1 MKLLVLGG
9 SGLIGNA
16 LLKNSKNEFDILT
29 TFYKNHISIKNVRSF
44 QYSFPN
50 DLNNLRELLEKEKP
64 DVLVNTMGYSNIDFC
79 ELNKSDT
86 EMLHVEVTEKICKI
100 CENIGTKQIFLSS
113 DYVFDGEKGNYSED
127 DIPNPINY
135 YGLSKL
141 KAEQLILKN
150 PINTVIRTSVIYD
163 WDYRAR
169 FFNSVIKN
177 LQNNQEINATTDV
190 YNSVT
195 FLDNL
200 VESIFKVITLN
211 QNGIFHV
218 VDSACVN
225 RFEFAEMIAK
235 IFRLDKNLIKIASV
249 QDEPKNIAKR
259 PKNACLNNS
268 KAKKELG
275 LNFNTIEE
283 GVSRVFMKSQL

>member
-9 SGLIGNA
+9 SGLIGHA
-16 LLKNSKNEFDILT
+16 IVKKSKNEFDVLT
-29 TFYKNHISIKNVRSF
+29 TYYRNSVAIDNVNSF
-44 QYSFPN
+44 ECYFPN
-50 DLNNLRELLEKEKP
+50 DLDKLEEVVKKEKP
-64 DVLVNTMGYSNIDFC
+64 DVIVNTIGYSNIDFC
-79 ELNKSDT
+79 ESNKNNT
-86 EMLHVEVTEKICKI
+86 EMLHVETTERICNI
-100 CENIGTKQIFLSS
+100 CESNDSKQIFLSS
-113 DYVFDGEKGNYSED
+113 DYVFDGEKGDYSEN
-127 DIPNPINY
+127 DIPNPVNF

-141 KAEQLILKN
+141 KAEQLILKS

-177 LQNNQEINATTDV
+177 LQNNQEVNATTDV

-235 IFRLDKNLIKIASV
+235 IFRLDKNLIKTVSV

>member
-86 EMLHVEVTEKICKI
+86 EMLHVEVTEKICKL

-113 DYVFDGEKGNYSED
+113 DYVFDGEKGNYSETD
-127 DIPNPINY
+127 VPNPVNY

-150 PINTVIRTSVIYD
+150 PINTIIRTSVIYD

-169 FFNSVIKN
+169 FFNYVIKN

-235 IFRLDKNLIKIASV
+235 IFRLDKNLIKTISV

>member
-29 TFYKNHISIKNVRSF
+29 TFYKNPVAIKNVRSF
-44 QYSFPN
+44 QYSFPD
-50 DLNNLRELLEKEKP
+50 DLNNLRKLLEKEKP

-86 EMLHVEVTEKICKI
+86 EMLHVEVTEKICKL

-127 DIPNPINY
+127 DVPNPVNY

-150 PINTVIRTSVIYD
+150 PINTIIRTSVIYD

-218 VDSACVN
+218 VDSTCVN

-235 IFRLDKNLIKIASV
+235 IFRLDKNLIKTVSV

>member
-1 MKLLVLGG
+1 MF
-9 SGLIGNA
+9 LIGNA

-86 EMLHVEVTEKICKI
+86 EMLHVEVTEKICKL

-127 DIPNPINY
+127 DVPNPVNY

-177 LQNNQEINATTDV
+177 LQNNQEVNATTDV

-235 IFRLDKNLIKIASV
+235 IFRLDKNLIKTVSV

>member
-127 DIPNPINY
+127 DVPNPVNY

>member
-86 EMLHVEVTEKICKI
+86 EMLHVEVTEKICKL

-113 DYVFDGEKGNYSED
+113 DYVFDGEKGNYSETD
-127 DIPNPINY
+127 VPNPVNY

-235 IFRLDKNLIKIASV
+235 IFRLDKNLIKTVSV

>member
-29 TFYKNHISIKNVRSF
+29 TFYKNPISIKNVRSF

-86 EMLHVEVTEKICKI
+86 EMLHVEVTEKICKL

-127 DIPNPINY
+127 DVPNPVNY

-150 PINTVIRTSVIYD
+150 PINTIIRTSVIYD

-200 VESIFKVITLN
+200 VESIFKVIKLN

-225 RFEFAEMIAK
+225 RFEFAEIIAK
-235 IFRLDKNLIKIASV
+235 IFQLDKNLIKTVSV

>member
-100 CENIGTKQIFLSS
+100 CENIGTKQIFISS
-113 DYVFDGEKGNYSED
+113 DYVFDGERGNYSED
-127 DIPNPINY
+127 DVPNPINY

-200 VESIFKVITLN
+200 VESIFKVIKLN

-218 VDSACVN
+218 VDSTCVN
-225 RFEFAEMIAK
+225 RFEFAEIIAK
-235 IFRLDKNLIKIASV
+235 IFQLDKNLIKTVSV

-259 PKNACLNNS
+259 PKNACLDNS

-275 LNFNTIEE
+275 LGFNTIEE
-283 GVSRVFMKSQL
+283 GVRKVFMKSQL

>member
-86 EMLHVEVTEKICKI
+86 EMLHVEVTEKICKL

-127 DIPNPINY
+127 DVPNPVNY

-177 LQNNQEINATTDV
+177 LQNNQEVNATTDV

-218 VDSACVN
+218 VDSTCVN

-235 IFRLDKNLIKIASV
+235 IFRLDKNLIKTISV

>member
-127 DIPNPINY
+127 DVPNPVNY

-235 IFRLDKNLIKIASV
+235 IFQLDKNLIKMVSV
-249 QDEPKNIAKR
+249 QDESKNIAKR

-283 GVSRVFMKSQL
+283 GVSRVFIKSQL

>member
-127 DIPNPINY
+127 DVPNPVNY

-235 IFRLDKNLIKIASV
+235 IFRLDKNLIKTASV

-283 GVSRVFMKSQL
+283 GVSRVFIKSQL

>member
-29 TFYKNHISIKNVRSF
+29 TFYKNPVAIKNVRSF
-44 QYSFPN
+44 QYSFPD
-50 DLNNLRELLEKEKP
+50 DLNNLRKLLEKEKP

-86 EMLHVEVTEKICKI
+86 EMLHVEVTEKICKL

-127 DIPNPINY
+127 DVPNPVNY

-200 VESIFKVITLN
+200 VESIFKVIKLN

-235 IFRLDKNLIKIASV
+235 IFRLDKNLIKTVSV

>member
-16 LLKNSKNEFDILT
+16 LLKNYKNEFDILT

-79 ELNKSDT
+79 ELNKSDA

-127 DIPNPINY
+127 DVPNPVNY

-150 PINTVIRTSVIYD
+150 PTNTVIRTSVIYD

-218 VDSACVN
+218 VDSTCVN

-235 IFRLDKNLIKIASV
+235 IFRLDKNLIKTVSV

-259 PKNACLNNS
+259 PKNACLDNS

>member
-50 DLNNLRELLEKEKP
+50 DLNNLRELLEKEKR

-79 ELNKSDT
+79 ELNKSDK

-127 DIPNPINY
+127 DVPNPVNY

-150 PINTVIRTSVIYD
+150 SINTVIRTSVIYD

-177 LQNNQEINATTDV
+177 LQNNQEVNATTDV

-283 GVSRVFMKSQL
+283 GVSRVFIKSQL

>member
-1 MKLLVLGG
+1 MKLFVLGG

-16 LLKNSKNEFDILT
+16 IVKKAKDEFDVLT
-29 TFYKNHISIKNVRSF
+29 TYYRNSVAIDNVNSF
-44 QYSFPN
+44 ECYFPN
-50 DLNNLRELLEKEKP
+50 DLDKLEEVVKKEKP
-64 DVLVNTMGYSNIDFC
+64 DVVVNTIGYSNIDFC
-79 ELNKSDT
+79 ESNKNNT
-86 EMLHVEVTEKICKI
+86 EMLHVETTERICNI
-100 CENIGTKQIFLSS
+100 CESNDSKQIFLSS
-113 DYVFDGEKGNYSED
+113 DYVFDGEKGGYSEN
-127 DIPNPINY
+127 DIPNPVNF

-141 KAEQLILKN
+141 KAEQLILKS

-177 LQNNQEINATTDV
+177 LQNNQEFKATTDV

-195 FLDNL
+195 LLDNL
-200 VESIFKVITLN
+200 VESIFKVIKLD

-218 VDSACVN
+218 VDSTCMN
-225 RFEFAEMIAK
+225 RYEFAKIIAK
-235 IFRLDKNLIKIASV
+235 KFQLDEKLIKTVSV
-249 QDEPKNIAKR
+249 QDDSKNIAKR

-275 LNFNTIEE
+275 LNFGTIEE
-283 GVSRVFMKSQL
+283 GVNMVFMKSQL

>member
-79 ELNKSDT
+79 ELNKSDA
-86 EMLHVEVTEKICKI
+86 EMLHVEVTEKICEL
-100 CENIGTKQIFLSS
+100 CENIGTKQIFISS
-113 DYVFDGEKGNYSED
+113 DYVFDGERGNYSED
-127 DIPNPINY
+127 DVPNPINY

-150 PINTVIRTSVIYD
+150 PINTIIRTSVIYD

-235 IFRLDKNLIKIASV
+235 IFRLDKNLIKTVSV

>member
-86 EMLHVEVTEKICKI
+86 EMLHVEFTEKICKL

-127 DIPNPINY
+127 DVPNPVNY

-177 LQNNQEINATTDV
+177 LQNNQEVNATTDV

-235 IFRLDKNLIKIASV
+235 IFRLDKNLIKTVSV

>member
-79 ELNKSDT
+79 ELNKSDA

-113 DYVFDGEKGNYSED
+113 DYVFDGEKGNYSETD
-127 DIPNPINY
+127 VPNPVNY

-218 VDSACVN
+218 VDSTCVN
-225 RFEFAEMIAK
+225 RFEFAEIIAK
-235 IFRLDKNLIKIASV
+235 IFRLDKNLIKTVSV

-259 PKNACLNNS
+259 PKNACLDNS

-275 LNFNTIEE
+275 LGFNTIEE
-283 GVSRVFMKSQL
+283 GVRKVFMKSQL

>member
-1 MKLLVLGG
+1 MKLFVLGG

-16 LLKNSKNEFDILT
+16 IVKKAKDEFDVLT
-29 TFYKNHISIKNVRSF
+29 TYYRNSVAIDNVNSF
-44 QYSFPN
+44 ECYFPN
-50 DLNNLRELLEKEKP
+50 DLDKLEEVVKKEKP
-64 DVLVNTMGYSNIDFC
+64 DVIVNTMGYSNIDFC
-79 ELNKSDT
+79 ESNKNNT
-86 EMLHVEVTEKICKI
+86 EKLHVETTERICNI
-100 CENIGTKQIFLSS
+100 CESNGSKQIFLSS
-113 DYVFDGEKGNYSED
+113 DYVFDGEKGDYSEN
-127 DIPNPINY
+127 DIPNPVNF

-141 KAEQLILKN
+141 KAEQLILKS

-177 LQNNQEINATTDV
+177 LQNNQEFKATTDV

-195 FLDNL
+195 LLDNL
-200 VESIFKVITLN
+200 VESIFKVIKLD

-218 VDSACVN
+218 VDSTCMN
-225 RFEFAEMIAK
+225 RYEFAKIIAK
-235 IFRLDKNLIKIASV
+235 KFQLDEKLIKTVSV
-249 QDEPKNIAKR
+249 QDDSKNIAKR

-275 LNFNTIEE
+275 LNFGTIEE
-283 GVSRVFMKSQL
+283 GVNMVFMKSQL

>member
-29 TFYKNHISIKNVRSF
+29 TFYKNPISIKNVRSF

-86 EMLHVEVTEKICKI
+86 EMLHVEVTEKICKL

-127 DIPNPINY
+127 DVPNPVNY

-150 PINTVIRTSVIYD
+150 PINTIIRTSVIYD

-169 FFNSVIKN
+169 FFNYVIKN
-177 LQNNQEINATTDV
+177 FDKDHRAFMLSCVAALTLGGKWKIYDKDSIYT
-190 YNSVT
+190 SFPK
-195 FLDNL
+195 FL
-200 VESIFKVITLN
+200 SILKIL
-211 QNGIFHV
+211 G
-218 VDSACVN
+218 
-225 RFEFAEMIAK
+225 AK
-235 IFRLDKNLIKIASV
+235 IN
-249 QDEPKNIAKR
+249 
-259 PKNACLNNS
+259 
-268 KAKKELG
+268 
-275 LNFNTIEE
+275 
-283 GVSRVFMKSQL
+283 

>member
-86 EMLHVEVTEKICKI
+86 EMLHVEVTEKICKL

-113 DYVFDGEKGNYSED
+113 DYVFDGEKGNYSETD
-127 DIPNPINY
+127 VPNPVNY

-150 PINTVIRTSVIYD
+150 PINTIIRTSVIYD

-235 IFRLDKNLIKIASV
+235 IFRLDKNLIKTVSV

>member
-127 DIPNPINY
+127 DVPNPVNY

-177 LQNNQEINATTDV
+177 LQNNQEVNATTDV

-283 GVSRVFMKSQL
+283 GVSRVFIKSQL

>member
-127 DIPNPINY
+127 DVPNPVNY

-150 PINTVIRTSVIYD
+150 SINTVIRTSVIYD

>member
-86 EMLHVEVTEKICKI
+86 EMLHVEVTEKICKL

-127 DIPNPINY
+127 DVPNPVNY

-235 IFRLDKNLIKIASV
+235 IFRLDKNLIKTVSV

-259 PKNACLNNS
+259 PKNACLDNS

-275 LNFNTIEE
+275 LGFNTIEE
-283 GVSRVFMKSQL
+283 GVRKVFMKSQL

>member
-16 LLKNSKNEFDILT
+16 LLRNSKNEFDILT

-113 DYVFDGEKGNYSED
+113 DYVFDGEKGNYSETD
-127 DIPNPINY
+127 VPNPVNY

-141 KAEQLILKN
+141 KAEQLILEN

-200 VESIFKVITLN
+200 VESIFKVIKLN

-218 VDSACVN
+218 VDSTCVN
-225 RFEFAEMIAK
+225 RFEFAEIIAK
-235 IFRLDKNLIKIASV
+235 NFQLDKNLIKTVSV

-259 PKNACLNNS
+259 PKNVCLDNS

-275 LNFNTIEE
+275 LGFNTIEE
-283 GVSRVFMKSQL
+283 GVRKVFMKSQL

>member
-9 SGLIGNA
+9 SGLIGHA
-16 LLKNSKNEFDILT
+16 IVKKSKNEFDVLT
-29 TFYKNHISIKNVRSF
+29 TYYRNSVAIDNVNSF
-44 QYSFPN
+44 ECYFPN
-50 DLNNLRELLEKEKP
+50 DLDKLEEVVKKEKP
-64 DVLVNTMGYSNIDFC
+64 DVIVNTIGYSNIDFC
-79 ELNKSDT
+79 ESNKNNT
-86 EMLHVEVTEKICKI
+86 EMLHVETTERICNI
-100 CENIGTKQIFLSS
+100 CESNDSKQIFLSS
-113 DYVFDGEKGNYSED
+113 DYVFDGEKGGYSEN
-127 DIPNPINY
+127 DIPNPVNF

-141 KAEQLILKN
+141 KAEQLILKS

-177 LQNNQEINATTDV
+177 LQNNQEFKATTDV

-195 FLDNL
+195 LLDNL
-200 VESIFKVITLN
+200 VESIFKVIKLD

-218 VDSACVN
+218 VDSTCMN
-225 RFEFAEMIAK
+225 RYEFAKIIAK
-235 IFRLDKNLIKIASV
+235 KFQLDEKLIKTVSV
-249 QDEPKNIAKR
+249 QDDSKNIAKR

-275 LNFNTIEE
+275 LNFGTIEE
-283 GVSRVFMKSQL
+283 GVNMVFMKSQL

>member
-86 EMLHVEVTEKICKI
+86 EMLHVEVTEKICKL

-127 DIPNPINY
+127 DVPNPVNY

-200 VESIFKVITLN
+200 VESIFKVIKLN

-218 VDSACVN
+218 VDSTCVN

-235 IFRLDKNLIKIASV
+235 IFRLDKNLIKTVSV

>member
-86 EMLHVEVTEKICKI
+86 EMLHVEVTEKICKL

-127 DIPNPINY
+127 DVPNPVNY

-150 PINTVIRTSVIYD
+150 PINTIIRTSVIYD

-177 LQNNQEINATTDV
+177 LQSNQAINATTDV

-235 IFRLDKNLIKIASV
+235 IFRLDKNLIKTVSV

-259 PKNACLNNS
+259 PKNACLDNS

-275 LNFNTIEE
+275 LGFNTIEE
-283 GVSRVFMKSQL
+283 GVRKVFMKSQL

>member
-29 TFYKNHISIKNVRSF
+29 TFYKNPVAIKNVRSF

-86 EMLHVEVTEKICKI
+86 EMLHVEVTEKICKL

-127 DIPNPINY
+127 DVPNPVNY

-235 IFRLDKNLIKIASV
+235 IFRLDKNLIKTVSV

>member
-16 LLKNSKNEFDILT
+16 LLKNYKNEFDILT

-86 EMLHVEVTEKICKI
+86 EMLHVEVTEKICKL

-127 DIPNPINY
+127 DVPNPVNY

-235 IFRLDKNLIKIASV
+235 IFRLDKNLIKTVSV

>member
-9 SGLIGNA
+9 SGLIGHA
-16 LLKNSKNEFDILT
+16 IVKKSKNEFDVLT
-29 TFYKNHISIKNVRSF
+29 TYYRNSVAIDNVNSF
-44 QYSFPN
+44 ECYFPN
-50 DLNNLRELLEKEKP
+50 DLDKLEEVVKKEKP
-64 DVLVNTMGYSNIDFC
+64 DVIVNTIGYSNIDFC
-79 ELNKSDT
+79 ESNKNNT
-86 EMLHVEVTEKICKI
+86 EMLHVETTERICNI
-100 CENIGTKQIFLSS
+100 CESNGSKQIFLSS
-113 DYVFDGEKGNYSED
+113 DYVFDGEKGDYSEN
-127 DIPNPINY
+127 DIPNPVNF

-141 KAEQLILKN
+141 KAEQLILKS

-177 LQNNQEINATTDV
+177 LQNNQEFKATTDV

-195 FLDNL
+195 LLDNL
-200 VESIFKVITLN
+200 VESIFKVIKLD

-218 VDSACVN
+218 ADSTCMN
-225 RFEFAEMIAK
+225 RYEFAKIIAK
-235 IFRLDKNLIKIASV
+235 KFQLDEKLIKTVSV
-249 QDEPKNIAKR
+249 QDDSKNIAKR

-275 LNFNTIEE
+275 LNFGTIEE
-283 GVSRVFMKSQL
+283 GVNMVFMKSQL

>member
-86 EMLHVEVTEKICKI
+86 EMLHVEVTEKICKL

-127 DIPNPINY
+127 DVPNPVNY

-177 LQNNQEINATTDV
+177 LQNNQEVNATTDV

-235 IFRLDKNLIKIASV
+235 IFRLDKNLIKTVSV

-283 GVSRVFMKSQL
+283 GVSRVFIKSQL